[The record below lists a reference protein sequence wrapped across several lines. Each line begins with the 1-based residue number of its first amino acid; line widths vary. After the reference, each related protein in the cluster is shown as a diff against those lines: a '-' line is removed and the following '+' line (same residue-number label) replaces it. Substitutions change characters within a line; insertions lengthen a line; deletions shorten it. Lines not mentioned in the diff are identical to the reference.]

1 MSGDGFIPSAGGGKK
16 AKKTPKNLFMCKLS
30 FNFCAFQRLKC
41 VTKTS
46 ICGKL
51 IAAVRVVAF
60 TANLG
65 FCRKFQVWAAEQ
77 SGRREAGGG
86 GGGAVT
92 GIAPVS
98 SSLTPPTLKLREPEA
113 FQACSP
119 ALKLT
124 GILIIIIMKLMEVE
138 GGLDRRALGPGGGA

>member
-1 MSGDGFIPSAGGGKK
+1 MSGLFLQLGAEKK
-16 AKKTPKNLFMCKLS
+16 LKKNEKNLFMCKLS
-30 FNFCAFQRLKC
+30 FNFCAFQRLKG
-41 VTKTS
+41 VTQDEYLRQTHCCRPRRRVYSKFGVLQEIS
-46 ICGKL
+46 GLGCGAK
-51 IAAVRVVAF
+51 RP
-60 TANLG
+60 G
-65 FCRKFQVWAAEQ
+65 E
-77 SGRREAGGG
+77 GRR
-86 GGGAVT
+86 VT